1 MRKIQQDLGIMDRLG
16 VGIVF
21 ARGSVKDDSQVSD
34 MRKGRGGKYW
44 GWVVVA
50 LYWNDEN

>member
-1 MRKIQQDLGIMDRLG
+1 MDRLE

-34 MRKGRGGKYW
+34 MRNDRGGKCW